1 MNNNLT
7 NGQLASLLLRV
18 SLGVNM
24 LLHGAMWLPNL
35 SDNVEKMAAGFTDTI
50 LPDLLARGFLYGLTF
65 AEILIGLAILLG
77 GPFGR

>member
-18 SLGVNM
+18 SLGINM
-24 LLHGAMWLPNL
+24 LLHGAVRLPNL
-35 SDNVEKMAAGFTDTI
+35 LANVQKMAAGFADTI
-50 LPDLLARGFLYGLTF
+50 LPPLLTQGFLYGLTF